1 MPEVLCWK
9 TGNYLCLAEKFPLL
23 LFFLKCLPFLT
34 YLPPAVTLQAT
45 EPAFLL
51 KTEQNNMHIKGSL
64 TELAFI

>member
-1 MPEVLCWK
+1 
-9 TGNYLCLAEKFPLL
+9 LAEKFPLL